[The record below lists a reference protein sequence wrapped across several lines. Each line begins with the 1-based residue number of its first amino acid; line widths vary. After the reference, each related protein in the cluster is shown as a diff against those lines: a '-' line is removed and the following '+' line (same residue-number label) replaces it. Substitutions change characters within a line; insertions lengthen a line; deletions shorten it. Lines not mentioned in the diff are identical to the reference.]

1 MPQVSVLLLEDNP
14 SDARL
19 VLEALRDFGSHR
31 TDFPK
36 FSLTSAATLAEAVA
50 HFDNHTI
57 DVAVV
62 DLSLPDSTGVQTFRT
77 LRARA
82 PDVPI
87 VVLTGS
93 LDEQVAPEVLR
104 EGAQDYLSKDNVSS
118 ELLRRALH
126 YALERKRFEEVRAR
140 QLADEEAM
148 KARDEFLAAAAHDL
162 RNPLATIKGTA
173 QLLQR
178 TMSKG
183 EAVTPERL
191 SHSLGTLV
199 SSVNHAI
206 SQVTELL
213 DVARVRLGSPLT
225 LDFHPTDMAALC
237 RESVETFQQA
247 TERHQLR
254 LTIASQDAQRFK
266 GSWDGHRLRRVVDNL
281 LSNAIKFSP
290 QGGTIAVDL
299 DCLEDAEHAGYG
311 EHAEHEEPRQAWI
324 RLSVRDSGVG
334 IPSTD
339 LPCVFERFRRGANAA
354 AIDGSGVG
362 LAAARHIV
370 EQHGGTIELTSTEGH
385 GTTVILRVPVTLSSP
400 A

>member
-1 MPQVSVLLLEDNP
+1 
-14 SDARL
+14 
-19 VLEALRDFGSHR
+19 
-31 TDFPK
+31 
-36 FSLTSAATLAEAVA
+36 
-50 HFDNHTI
+50 
-57 DVAVV
+57 
-62 DLSLPDSTGVQTFRT
+62 
-77 LRARA
+77 
-82 PDVPI
+82 
-87 VVLTGS
+87 
-93 LDEQVAPEVLR
+93 
-104 EGAQDYLSKDNVSS
+104 SKDNVSS

-140 QLADEEAM
+140 QLADEEAL

-281 LSNAIKFSP
+281 LSNAIKYSP
-290 QGGTIAVDL
+290 SGGNIIARVRRDDGAAEAGGSGGGAWALLSIADQGM
-299 DCLEDAEHAGYG
+299 
-311 EHAEHEEPRQAWI
+311 
-324 RLSVRDSGVG
+324 G
-334 IPSTD
+334 IPAPDMTR
-339 LPCVFERFRRGANAA
+339 VFERFRRAANVAGAGIRGA
-354 AIDGSGVG
+354 GLG
-362 LAAARHIV
+362 LASVRQIV
-370 EQHGGTIELTSTEGH
+370 EAHGGAITVESTEGK
-385 GTTVILRVPVTLSSP
+385 GSTFTLRLPLTAL
-400 A
+400 